1 MKIKKLLALES
12 IIEGRKIPYDMNQ
25 EHYYYSESRDEFLEI
40 LEMELQHFIRSFKK
54 LNDSKELEVPV
65 LIKNDT
71 EMYVKENFVD
81 GLSIVQVL
89 KMLEKKLLE
98 KDYDLENILTEYLS
112 EKRNEH

>member
-1 MKIKKLLALES
+1 MKVKKLLALQS
-12 IIEGRKIPYDMNQ
+12 IIEDRKIPYDMNE
-25 EHYYYSESRDEFLEI
+25 EHYYYSESKDQFLEI
-40 LEMELQHFIRSFKK
+40 LEMDLHHLIRAFKK
-54 LNDSKELEVPV
+54 LNESKEIEEPV

-71 EMYVKENFVD
+71 EIYVKENFVD